1 MVCKLSPPLLEEEM
15 AMVVAEL
22 EPHCS
27 LLLNP
32 IEEEEEEEE
41 EEAPPEKV
49 TLLSAV
55 APPPPPPPRT
65 RTTFCALI
73 IPAND

>member
-1 MVCKLSPPLLEEEM
+1 LEEEM

-32 IEEEEEEEE
+32 IEEEEE
-41 EEAPPEKV
+41 APPEKV
-49 TLLSAV
+49 TLLSA
-55 APPPPPPPRT
+55 AASPPPRT

-73 IPAND
+73 IPGND

>member
-1 MVCKLSPPLLEEEM
+1 LEEEM
-15 AMVVAEL
+15 AMVVAEV

-32 IEEEEEEEE
+32 IEEEEEE
-41 EEAPPEKV
+41 APPEKV
-49 TLLSAV
+49 TLLSA
-55 APPPPPPPRT
+55 APSPPPPPPRT

-73 IPAND
+73 IPGND

>member
-32 IEEEEEEEE
+32 IEEEEE
-41 EEAPPEKV
+41 APPEKV
-49 TLLSAV
+49 TLLSA
-55 APPPPPPPRT
+55 AASPPRRT

-73 IPAND
+73 IPGND

>member
-1 MVCKLSPPLLEEEM
+1 LEEEM

-27 LLLNP
+27 LLLDP
-32 IEEEEEEEE
+32 IEEE

-49 TLLSAV
+49 TLLSA
-55 APPPPPPPRT
+55 APSPPLPPRT

-73 IPAND
+73 IPGND

>member
-1 MVCKLSPPLLEEEM
+1 LEEEM

-32 IEEEEEEEE
+32 IEEEEE
-41 EEAPPEKV
+41 APPEKV
-49 TLLSAV
+49 TLLSA
-55 APPPPPPPRT
+55 AASPPRRT

-73 IPAND
+73 IPGND

>member
-1 MVCKLSPPLLEEEM
+1 LEEEM

-32 IEEEEEEEE
+32 IEEEEEE
-41 EEAPPEKV
+41 APPEKV
-49 TLLSAV
+49 TLLSA
-55 APPPPPPPRT
+55 APSPPPPRRT

-73 IPAND
+73 IPGND

>member
-32 IEEEEEEEE
+32 IEEEEE
-41 EEAPPEKV
+41 APPEKV
-49 TLLSAV
+49 TLLSA
-55 APPPPPPPRT
+55 AASPPPRT

-73 IPAND
+73 IPGND

>member
-1 MVCKLSPPLLEEEM
+1 LEEEM

-32 IEEEEEEEE
+32 IEEEEEEE
-41 EEAPPEKV
+41 APPEKV
-49 TLLSAV
+49 TLLSA
-55 APPPPPPPRT
+55 APAPPPPPPRT

-73 IPAND
+73 IPGND

>member
-1 MVCKLSPPLLEEEM
+1 LEEEM

-32 IEEEEEEEE
+32 IEEEEEE
-41 EEAPPEKV
+41 APPEKV
-49 TLLSAV
+49 TLLSA
-55 APPPPPPPRT
+55 APSPPPPPPRT

-73 IPAND
+73 IPGND